1 MCVIR
6 RPLSYLSGIISD
18 WVRKQ
23 GLGSAL
29 KMRKPEEEGIVIQS
43 RDFSSCSLVHHPWG
57 YYCGD
62 DPVPQITKR
71 AFRQQGRRIITLSLQ
86 AACSCDHLRVPWWI
100 IHQERGWG
108 PGLKESIK
116 KMQWGREWWPTS
128 GCTGCSKAFNSCLEA
143 AIGTSRG
150 SFYLSR
156 RRPGLE
162 ISLLEKIASRS
173 WLPYRSLNTIERF
186 F

>member
-6 RPLSYLSGIISD
+6 RSLSYLSGIISD
-18 WVRKQ
+18 WVRKP
-23 GLGSAL
+23 GPGSAL
-29 KMRKPEEEGIVIQS
+29 KMRKQEEGGIVIQS

-57 YYCGD
+57 HYCGD

-71 AFRQQGRRIITLSLQ
+71 AFRHQRRRIITLSLQ
-86 AACSCDHLRVPWWI
+86 TACSCDHLKVPWWI

-128 GCTGCSKAFNSCLEA
+128 GSTMHYRKAGRHYSHVSKCEDLSTW
-143 AIGTSRG
+143 TSRAKK
-150 SFYLSR
+150 SKKLFNIALELNVCLIILSC
-156 RRPGLE
+156 P
-162 ISLLEKIASRS
+162 
-173 WLPYRSLNTIERF
+173 
-186 F
+186 